1 MNNLKNTLPQAQL
14 DEFEESSGAHLQV
27 PREIDLH
34 LDRPLRSCGDVY
46 DELNLVTGELIIRI
60 GDDGRVLDTPIVE
73 FIQPSGI
80 DLSNETYS
88 LMPHGPMGWAMQNK
102 VIVTLDIT
110 TPQLIADLAT
120 RVVMLEMQTMGNNG
134 RSSAP
139 ITMPMNAPAPRRMSM
154 NSPVAMS
161 APAPMSMPVAEIK
174 MEAPEEPEEAVAE
187 IKMEE
192 SEETVAEPIK
202 IEEVIYMNE
211 YLKRFANTGT
221 IMSIIS
227 IIGLILIQFGVDV
240 DMVWLENTIKL
251 VCSLGVVLGV
261 LNNPTTP
268 GVDIPKKLTNE
279 IE

>member
-120 RVVMLEMQTMGNNG
+120 RVAMLEMQTMGNNG

-139 ITMPMNAPAPRRMSM
+139 MNSPVARITPK

-161 APAPMSMPVAEIK
+161 APAPAPMSMQ
-174 MEAPEEPEEAVAE
+174 VAE

-192 SEETVAEPIK
+192 PEETIAEPIK